1 MIEVKSARSCDA
13 GDWKCVVT
21 NFEGSVS
28 ISTCYVDIESEFFSL
43 FSSFSKILVLKSI
56 SVPNNFRK
64 PRFMEPLR
72 AVLTDEGLVSFE
84 CKVVGKWKI
93 KF

>member
-28 ISTCYVDIESEFFSL
+28 ISTCYVDIES
-43 FSSFSKILVLKSI
+43 KY
-56 SVPNNFRK
+56 
-64 PRFMEPLR
+64 
-72 AVLTDEGLVSFE
+72 
-84 CKVVGKWKI
+84 
-93 KF
+93 KFCVFLN